1 MNNLLNAMLHAVVY
15 AFTAGALLVAAYYV
29 LDLITPGHLGRQLR
43 GGADTGEDTETGGA
57 PSQSAGVVAAAWMI
71 SNALVLFTAI
81 WTNGQTDL
89 GTALLW
95 TVTFGV
101 LGIVLNI
108 VMFLVVEALTPG
120 RLREIVCAPG
130 VVRPL
135 AVLAAAAS
143 LSVAGIV
150 CASIA

>member
-1 MNNLLNAMLHAVVY
+1 MNNLVNAMLHAVIY
-15 AFTAGALLVAAYYV
+15 AFTAGVLLVAAYYV
-29 LDLITPGHLGRQLR
+29 LDLITPGHLGKQLR
-43 GGADTGEDTETGGA
+43 GGTESEEDGVAATA
-57 PSQSAGVVAAAWMI
+57 PSQSAGLVAAAWLI

-81 WTNGQTDL
+81 WTNGQTDI

-95 TVTFGV
+95 TVAFGV

-108 VMFLVVEALTPG
+108 VMFLVVETLTPG
-120 RLREIVCAPG
+120 RLREIVCTPG
-130 VVRPL
+130 PARPL

>member
-43 GGADTGEDTETGGA
+43 GEPGGDEEA
-57 PSQSAGVVAAAWMI
+57 VPSQSAGVVAGAWTI

-95 TVTFGV
+95 TVAFGA
-101 LGIVLNI
+101 LGIVLNT

-120 RLREIVCAPG
+120 RLREIVCTPG
-130 VVRPL
+130 PVRPL

-143 LSVAGIV
+143 LSVAAIV

>member
-1 MNNLLNAMLHAVVY
+1 VINHLLTALLHAVVY
-15 AFTAGALLVAAYYV
+15 ALTAGVLLIAAYYV

-43 GGADTGEDTETGGA
+43 GQSEKDGDGGTA
-57 PSQSAGVVAAAWMI
+57 PSQSAGVIAAAWMI

-81 WTNGQTDL
+81 WTNGGTSL
-89 GTALLW
+89 GWALLW
-95 TVTFGV
+95 TLAFGV

-108 VMFLVVEALTPG
+108 VMFFAVEALTPG
-120 RLREIVCAPG
+120 RLRETVCAPG
-130 VVRPL
+130 AVRPL
-135 AVLAAAAS
+135 AVLAAAGS

>member
-15 AFTAGALLVAAYYV
+15 AFTAGVLLVAAYYV

-43 GGADTGEDTETGGA
+43 GGSDTGADGDA
-57 PSQSAGVVAAAWMI
+57 PSQSAGVVAAAWLV

-95 TVTFGV
+95 TVAFGA

-108 VMFLVVEALTPG
+108 VMFVVVEALTPG
-120 RLREIVCAPG
+120 RLREIVCTPG
-130 VVRPL
+130 PVRPL
-135 AVLAAAAS
+135 AMLAAAAS

>member
-29 LDLITPGHLGRQLR
+29 LDLITPGHLGKQLR
-43 GGADTGEDTETGGA
+43 GEPDTGKDGDATA
-57 PSQSAGVVAAAWMI
+57 LPSQSAGVVAAAWMI
-71 SNALVLFTAI
+71 SNALVLFTSI

-89 GTALLW
+89 GSALLW
-95 TVTFGV
+95 TVAFGA

-108 VMFLVVEALTPG
+108 VMFLVIEALTPG
-120 RLREIVCAPG
+120 RLREIVCTPG
-130 VVRPL
+130 PVRPL

>member
-1 MNNLLNAMLHAVVY
+1 MNALLNAMLHAVVY
-15 AFTAGALLVAAYYV
+15 AVTAGALLVAAYYV
-29 LDLITPGHLGRQLR
+29 LDVITPGHLGRQLR
-43 GGADTGEDTETGGA
+43 GSEEDGQASA
-57 PSQSAGVVAAAWMI
+57 PSQSAGVVAAAWTV

-81 WTNGQTDL
+81 WTNGQTAL
-89 GTALLW
+89 GTALVW
-95 TVTFGV
+95 TVAFGV

-120 RLREIVCAPG
+120 RLREIVCTPG
-130 VVRPL
+130 PVRPL

-143 LSVAGIV
+143 LSVAAIV

>member
-1 MNNLLNAMLHAVVY
+1 MDNLLNAMLHAVVY

-43 GGADTGEDTETGGA
+43 GESGEDGEVT
-57 PSQSAGVVAAAWMI
+57 PSQSAGVVAGAWTL

-95 TVTFGV
+95 TVAFGV
-101 LGIVLNI
+101 LGIALNT

-120 RLREIVCAPG
+120 RLREIVCTPG
-130 VVRPL
+130 PVRPL

>member
-43 GGADTGEDTETGGA
+43 GDPDGDEETM
-57 PSQSAGVVAAAWMI
+57 PSQSAGVVAGAWTL

-95 TVTFGV
+95 TVAFGA

-120 RLREIVCAPG
+120 RLREIVCTPG
-130 VVRPL
+130 PVRPL

>member
-1 MNNLLNAMLHAVVY
+1 MNSLPDAMLHAVVY
-15 AFTAGALLVAAYYV
+15 AFTSGALLVAAYYV

-43 GGADTGEDTETGGA
+43 GGSEEDGAAAA
-57 PSQSAGVVAAAWMI
+57 PSQSAGVVAAAWMV

-95 TVTFGV
+95 TVAFGA

-108 VMFLVVEALTPG
+108 VMFIVVEALTPG
-120 RLREIVCAPG
+120 RLREIVCTPG
-130 VVRPL
+130 PVRPL

>member
-1 MNNLLNAMLHAVVY
+1 MNSLLDAMLHAVVY

-43 GGADTGEDTETGGA
+43 GGSEEDGQA
-57 PSQSAGVVAAAWMI
+57 PSQSAGLVAGAWTV

-95 TVTFGV
+95 TVSFGA
-101 LGIVLNI
+101 LGIVLNT

-120 RLREIVCAPG
+120 RLREIVCTPG
-130 VVRPL
+130 PVRPL

>member
-1 MNNLLNAMLHAVVY
+1 MNDLLNAMLHAVVY
-15 AFTAGALLVAAYYV
+15 AFTAGVLLVAAYYV

-43 GGADTGEDTETGGA
+43 GSDGGADADATA
-57 PSQSAGVVAAAWMI
+57 PSVSAGVVAAAWMI

-89 GTALLW
+89 GTALVW
-95 TVTFGV
+95 TVSFGA

-108 VMFLVVEALTPG
+108 VMFVVVEALTPG
-120 RLREIVCAPG
+120 RLREIVCTPG
-130 VVRPL
+130 PVRPL

>member
-29 LDLITPGHLGRQLR
+29 LDLITPGHLGKQLR
-43 GGADTGEDTETGGA
+43 GGSDTGGDDA
-57 PSQSAGVVAAAWMI
+57 AAMPSQSAGVVSAAWMI

-95 TVTFGV
+95 TVAFGA
-101 LGIVLNI
+101 LGIALNI

-120 RLREIVCAPG
+120 RLREIVCTPG
-130 VVRPL
+130 PVRPL
-135 AVLAAAAS
+135 AMLAAAAS

>member
-1 MNNLLNAMLHAVVY
+1 MNNLPVALMHAVVY
-15 AFTAGALLVAAYYV
+15 AATAGVLLVAAYYV

-43 GGADTGEDTETGGA
+43 GGSGEDGEGAA
-57 PSQSAGVVAAAWMI
+57 PSQSAGLVAAAWMV

-89 GTALLW
+89 GTALVW
-95 TVTFGV
+95 TLAFGA

-108 VMFLVVEALTPG
+108 LMFFAVEALTPG
-120 RLREIVCAPG
+120 SLREIVCVPG
-130 VVRPL
+130 PVRPL
-135 AVLAAAAS
+135 AMLAAAAS
-143 LSVAGIV
+143 LSVAAIV

>member
-29 LDLITPGHLGRQLR
+29 LDLLTPGHLGTQLR
-43 GGADTGEDTETGGA
+43 GGNDDDATTA
-57 PSQSAGVVAAAWMI
+57 PSQSAGVIAAAWMI

-95 TVTFGV
+95 TIAFGA
-101 LGIVLNI
+101 LGIVLNT

-120 RLREIVCAPG
+120 RLREIVCTPG
-130 VVRPL
+130 PVRPL
-135 AVLAAAAS
+135 AVLAGAAS

>member
-1 MNNLLNAMLHAVVY
+1 MNTLLNAMLHAVVY
-15 AFTAGALLVAAYYV
+15 ALTAGALLVAAYYV
-29 LDLITPGHLGRQLR
+29 LDLLTPGHLGTRLR
-43 GGADTGEDTETGGA
+43 GSEEDGAATA
-57 PSQSAGVVAAAWMI
+57 PSQSAGVVAGAWTI

-95 TVTFGV
+95 TVAFGV
-101 LGIVLNI
+101 LGIVLNT
-108 VMFLVVEALTPG
+108 VVFLAVEVLTPG
-120 RLREIVCAPG
+120 RLREIVCTPG
-130 VVRPL
+130 PVRPL

-143 LSVAGIV
+143 LSVAAIV

>member
-1 MNNLLNAMLHAVVY
+1 MDNLLNAMLHAVVY

-43 GGADTGEDTETGGA
+43 GGSGEDTDAA
-57 PSQSAGVVAAAWMI
+57 PSQSAGLVAGAWTL

-95 TVTFGV
+95 TVAFGV
-101 LGIVLNI
+101 LGIVLNT

-120 RLREIVCAPG
+120 RLREIVCTPG
-130 VVRPL
+130 PVRPL

>member
-1 MNNLLNAMLHAVVY
+1 MNSLLDAMLHAVVY

-43 GGADTGEDTETGGA
+43 GGSEEDGAA
-57 PSQSAGVVAAAWMI
+57 PSQSAGVVAGAWTV

-95 TVTFGV
+95 TVAFGA
-101 LGIVLNI
+101 LGIVLNT

-120 RLREIVCAPG
+120 RLREIVCTPG
-130 VVRPL
+130 PVRPL

>member
-1 MNNLLNAMLHAVVY
+1 MNSLLDAMLHAVVY

-43 GGADTGEDTETGGA
+43 GGSEEDGAAA
-57 PSQSAGVVAAAWMI
+57 PSQSAGVVAAAWTV
-71 SNALVLFTAI
+71 SNGLVLFTAI

-95 TVTFGV
+95 TVAFGA

-120 RLREIVCAPG
+120 RLREIVCTPG
-130 VVRPL
+130 PVRPL

>member
-1 MNNLLNAMLHAVVY
+1 MDNLLNAMLHAVVY

-43 GGADTGEDTETGGA
+43 GEQGGDGETV
-57 PSQSAGVVAAAWMI
+57 PSQSAGVVAGAWTL

-95 TVTFGV
+95 TVAFGV
-101 LGIVLNI
+101 LGIVLNT

-120 RLREIVCAPG
+120 RLREIVCTPG
-130 VVRPL
+130 PVRPL

>member
-15 AFTAGALLVAAYYV
+15 AFSAGALLVAAYYV
-29 LDLITPGHLGRQLR
+29 LDLLTPGHLGRRLR
-43 GGADTGEDTETGGA
+43 GEPGADGEA
-57 PSQSAGVVAAAWMI
+57 VPSQSAGVVAGAWTI

-95 TVTFGV
+95 TVAFGV
-101 LGIVLNI
+101 LGIVLNT

-120 RLREIVCAPG
+120 RLREIVCTPG
-130 VVRPL
+130 PVRPL

>member
-1 MNNLLNAMLHAVVY
+1 MINHLLVALLHAVVY
-15 AFTAGALLVAAYYV
+15 AITAGVLLVGAYYV

-43 GGADTGEDTETGGA
+43 GKSEEDGDA
-57 PSQSAGVVAAAWMI
+57 PSQSAGVIAAAWMI

-81 WTNGQTDL
+81 WTNGGTNL
-89 GTALLW
+89 GWALLW
-95 TVTFGV
+95 TVSFGI

-108 VMFLVVEALTPG
+108 VMFFAVEALTPG
-120 RLREIVCAPG
+120 RLRETVCAPG
-130 VVRPL
+130 PVRPL

>member
-1 MNNLLNAMLHAVVY
+1 MNSLLDAMLHAVVY
-15 AFTAGALLVAAYYV
+15 AFTAGVLLVAAYYV

-43 GGADTGEDTETGGA
+43 GGSEEDGHA
-57 PSQSAGVVAAAWMI
+57 PSQSAGLVAGAWTV

-95 TVTFGV
+95 TVSFGA
-101 LGIVLNI
+101 LGIVLNT

-120 RLREIVCAPG
+120 RLREIVCTPG
-130 VVRPL
+130 PVRPL

>member
-1 MNNLLNAMLHAVVY
+1 MNNLLVALVHAVVY
-15 AFTAGALLVAAYYV
+15 AATAGVLLVAAYYV

-43 GGADTGEDTETGGA
+43 GESHDDGVGVA
-57 PSQSAGVVAAAWMI
+57 PSQSAGLVAAAWMV

-89 GTALLW
+89 GTALVW
-95 TVTFGV
+95 TLAFGV
-101 LGIVLNI
+101 LGIVLNT
-108 VMFLVVEALTPG
+108 VMFFAVEALTPG
-120 RLREIVCAPG
+120 RLREIVCTPG
-130 VVRPL
+130 PVRPL
-135 AVLAAAAS
+135 ATLAAAAS